1 VVGAVG
7 EIFSSLQ
14 GEGLYVGR
22 KQIFVR
28 FYGCPLRCVYCDTK
42 DFWTPKPSCRV
53 EVSPGSGKFRE
64 LGSLDAAGVVRE
76 VLRLRTADTHSVSL
90 TGGEP
95 LASPQ
100 FLLELL
106 RGLRGKNLK
115 TYLETA
121 GTDAGLVREIS
132 GFLDFACV
140 DLKLPDHRAVPAPR
154 WRDLVESELECI
166 GVLKRK
172 GVGVFG
178 KIVLLETS
186 SPKIFSWVCRRI
198 SELGAPLVLQP
209 VTPLGGARPPSKD
222 RLLRMSSLASSCGV
236 EEVAVIPQ
244 VHKLMGLP

>member
-1 VVGAVG
+1 VAVG

-22 KQIFVR
+22 RQVFVR
-28 FYGCPLRCVYCDTK
+28 FYGCPLRCVYCDTRE
-42 DFWTPKPSCRV
+42 FWVPKPACRV
-53 EVSPGSGKFRE
+53 EVSPGSRKFRE
-64 LGSLDAAGVVRE
+64 RGALDVGGVVRE

-106 RGLRGKNLK
+106 RRLRGEGLR

-121 GTDAGLVREIS
+121 GTDADVVREIS

-154 WRDLVESELECI
+154 WRNLVQSELECI
-166 GVLKRK
+166 RILRK
-172 GVGVFG
+172 KEVKVFG
-178 KIVLLETS
+178 KIVLLKTS
-186 SPKIFSWVCRRI
+186 SPKIFSWVCRRL
-198 SELGAPLVLQP
+198 SSLKVPLVLQP
-209 VTPLGGARPPSKD
+209 VTPVGGTRPPTKAQ
-222 RLLRMSSLASSCGV
+222 LFRMSSLASSCGV

>member
-22 KQIFVR
+22 RQVFVR

-42 DFWTPKPSCRV
+42 EFWTPKPACRV

-64 LGSLDAAGVVRE
+64 RGPLDVGGVVRE
-76 VLRLRTADTHSVSL
+76 VVRLRTADTHSVSL

-95 LASPQ
+95 LASSQ

-106 RGLRGKNLK
+106 RRLREEGLR

-121 GTDAGLVREIS
+121 GTDPGVVREIS
-132 GFLDFACV
+132 GLLNFACV
-140 DLKLPDHRAVPAPR
+140 DLKLPDHGAVPLSR
-154 WRDLVESELECI
+154 WRNLVESELECI
-166 GVLKRK
+166 RMLKGEGVE
-172 GVGVFG
+172 VFG
-178 KIVLLETS
+178 KTVLLKTS
-186 SPKIFSWVCRRI
+186 SPKIFLEVCKRL
-198 SELGAPLVLQP
+198 SKLEVPLVLQP
-209 VTPLGGARPPSKD
+209 VTPLGGAKPPTTAQ
-222 RLLRMSSLASSCGV
+222 LLRMSSLASSCGV
-236 EEVAVIPQ
+236 GEVAVIPQ